1 MAHDPAEQAAKR
13 HALEEFY
20 GGEVPESMVERV
32 SVLEVDDLA
41 HPFVD

>member
-1 MAHDPAEQAAKR
+1 MAHDPAELAARR

-20 GGEVPESMVERV
+20 GGEVPESLVERV
-32 SVLEVDDLA
+32 SVLEANDLA